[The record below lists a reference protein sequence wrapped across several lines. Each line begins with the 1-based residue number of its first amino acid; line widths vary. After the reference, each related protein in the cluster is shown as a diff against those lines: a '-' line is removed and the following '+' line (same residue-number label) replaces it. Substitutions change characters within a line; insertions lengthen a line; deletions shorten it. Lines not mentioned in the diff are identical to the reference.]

1 MPYISEEIYS
11 ILFKKFINHKSIHLE
26 KWPLN
31 FKNISIE
38 SAEIGKIGIEIIKFL
53 RMLKSKLQIS
63 LNQNIWRIILISD
76 KAQLKMLKNLKEDI
90 KNTIRIDDLEI
101 IEKSVEKSIKEKP
114 DAIESFEDLN
124 IKIYFFKEGTF

>member
-1 MPYISEEIYS
+1 
-11 ILFKKFINHKSIHLE
+11 LFKKFINHKSIHLE

-63 LNQNIWRIILISD
+63 LNQNIGKIILISD
-76 KAQLKMLKNLKEDI
+76 KAQLKILKNLKEDI

-114 DAIESFEDLN
+114 DAIENFEDFN
-124 IKIYFFKEGTF
+124 IKVYFFK